1 MLNNWYIA
9 LAIFILGFGFLVFIH
24 ELGHFLVAKFV
35 GIRCS
40 QFAVC
45 FGQAVLSWRKGLGL
59 RVGSTETAYREKALA
74 YLRSDAAGELRLA
87 PDKEP
92 TDFQIMQ
99 AADRLGLGETEY
111 RLNWIP
117 LGGYVKMVGQ
127 EDLDPNARSQDPRAF
142 NNKSVGARLA
152 VISAG
157 VIMNVI
163 SGLIFFIVAFMIGV
177 LFSSP
182 TLGLPNFGW
191 PTATTYASG
200 HDGDPAYFGLQPGDT
215 IVAINDKPVHDML
228 DIQMDTALA
237 PEGAVLTYAV
247 QRPGVDQPLKF
258 DVTPVYNTKSGML
271 RSGVIG
277 TGTPTLDIAAVDKK
291 FTPTL
296 EAAGVKKGMVITAV
310 NGKPVQTYAEFH
322 RLFVDN
328 PTQPKIV
335 RFSDTPGLPNS
346 DSPAI
351 ATYARG
357 HDGDPNYFGLQ
368 PGDTIVA
375 INDKPVHDMLDI
387 QMDTALA
394 PEGAVLTYAVQ
405 RPGVDQLL
413 KFDVTPVSSSA
424 GAAEASGKNT
434 SGIEVTLT
442 PGPPTLNRATPEQAY
457 NLLGLAAATQMEPGL
472 NEDGEVDDSQPAARA
487 GVQKGDVIRS
497 LADVDWPSLDQVS
510 EIVKA
515 NADGVALVVLR
526 NGEEIDLGT
535 IVPEK
540 GKIGVGLNSAGE
552 TNIIS
557 RTIPGTAAALLDLP
571 PGSRLVA
578 VENQPVR
585 NWTEIQLALKKHVA
599 SFAAGDKVKP
609 VTLTFQLNIVN
620 AKPESFGVAVAPLD
634 AALIRQSTWND
645 SRELVLLEKKVE
657 IYSENPVQAA
667 WLGVKKTNQFMVQ
680 TYMTLLRLFQGSVA
694 ASNLQGPLGIVKTGT
709 TFTQNGWGYLLFFLG
724 LLSVNLAVLNFLPIP
739 IVDGG
744 HAVFL
749 IYEKI
754 TGTPPGEKFQ
764 TVAMILGLVLLGGLF
779 IFVTYHDVMRMMG

>member
-200 HDGDPAYFGLQPGDT
+200 HDGDPA
-215 IVAINDKPVHDML
+215 
-228 DIQMDTALA
+228 
-237 PEGAVLTYAV
+237 
-247 QRPGVDQPLKF
+247 
-258 DVTPVYNTKSGML
+258 
-271 RSGVIG
+271 
-277 TGTPTLDIAAVDKK
+277 
-291 FTPTL
+291 
-296 EAAGVKKGMVITAV
+296 
-310 NGKPVQTYAEFH
+310 
-322 RLFVDN
+322 
-328 PTQPKIV
+328 
-335 RFSDTPGLPNS
+335 
-346 DSPAI
+346 
-351 ATYARG
+351 
-357 HDGDPNYFGLQ
+357 YFGLQ

>member
-1 MLNNWYIA
+1 
-9 LAIFILGFGFLVFIH
+9 
-24 ELGHFLVAKFV
+24 
-35 GIRCS
+35 
-40 QFAVC
+40 
-45 FGQAVLSWRKGLGL
+45 
-59 RVGSTETAYREKALA
+59 
-74 YLRSDAAGELRLA
+74 
-87 PDKEP
+87 
-92 TDFQIMQ
+92 
-99 AADRLGLGETEY
+99 
-111 RLNWIP
+111 
-117 LGGYVKMVGQ
+117 
-127 EDLDPNARSQDPRAF
+127 
-142 NNKSVGARLA
+142 
-152 VISAG
+152 
-157 VIMNVI
+157 
-163 SGLIFFIVAFMIGV
+163 
-177 LFSSP
+177 
-182 TLGLPNFGW
+182 
-191 PTATTYASG
+191 
-200 HDGDPAYFGLQPGDT
+200 
-215 IVAINDKPVHDML
+215 
-228 DIQMDTALA
+228 
-237 PEGAVLTYAV
+237 
-247 QRPGVDQPLKF
+247 
-258 DVTPVYNTKSGML
+258 
-271 RSGVIG
+271 
-277 TGTPTLDIAAVDKK
+277 
-291 FTPTL
+291 
-296 EAAGVKKGMVITAV
+296 
-310 NGKPVQTYAEFH
+310 
-322 RLFVDN
+322 
-328 PTQPKIV
+328 
-335 RFSDTPGLPNS
+335 
-346 DSPAI
+346 
-351 ATYARG
+351 
-357 HDGDPNYFGLQ
+357 
-368 PGDTIVA
+368 
-375 INDKPVHDMLDI
+375 MLDI